1 MIAKGVFFLVK
12 NYQFYHRD
20 SLFLRVDQLT
30 ILLIEWGRNWGI
42 TVRRRRGE
50 GMVFSLWLLVPMYLI
65 TVLKV
70 RARPV
75 RRRPSHERY
84 S

>member
-1 MIAKGVFFLVK
+1 MIAKSVFFLVK

-50 GMVFSLWLLVPMYLI
+50 GMVFKLVAPCTY
-65 TVLKV
+65 VSNNSSKS
-70 RARPV
+70 
-75 RRRPSHERY
+75 PSKACKKKA
-84 S
+84 